1 MLFMAE
7 EYSTVYMCHTFIRSS
22 VDGHLR
28 GFHVLA
34 IANSTEVNIGVHVS
48 FQIRG
53 FVFSG
58 CVPGGGISGSHGSS
72 VCSFLRTLRTVLRSG
87 CTSFRSRQQWSRAPF
102 PHTLASSY

>member
-7 EYSTVYMCHTFIRSS
+7 EYSTVYICHTFIRSS

-48 FQIRG
+48 FKLE
-53 FVFSG
+53 VL
-58 CVPGGGISGSHGSS
+58 
-72 VCSFLRTLRTVLRSG
+72 SFLDVCLGVGSQGHMAAL
-87 CTSFRSRQQWSRAPF
+87 FAVF
-102 PHTLASSY
+102 